1 MQHQTVQK
9 RNAFSGRRI
18 LSLLLAFMLVFAIGG
33 VPALADET
41 GDGGAEATATPEPM
55 SAAVP
60 PRPENLYVYDA
71 AEVLSDE
78 TESSVVNACKALNES
93 CGAEIAVMT
102 MSQMPGSSENAD
114 ARKAYA
120 AQVVETWNLG
130 GDTGN
135 GLLLVLSID
144 DSDYWIAPTEKFQE
158 NFTMSVL
165 RSLMSDYLETDFA
178 NKDYDAAVTKFVTAA
193 AERAEAFV
201 QAQQLA
207 AGNTASASPSPEA
220 SAADGAGGNTF
231 LSVLSGIGIVLLVL
245 IGIVVVLCIVAYVH
259 GRYVRKKRMEAR
271 RRRRSTARSTA
282 QRRSGTTRSRTSG
295 TARAGRVDDYT
306 DFMNRYK

>member
-1 MQHQTVQK
+1 MQHQTVQM

-33 VPALADET
+33 VPALADEA
-41 GDGGAEATATPEPM
+41 GDGGAEATATPEPA

-178 NKDYDAAVTKFVTAA
+178 NKDYDAAVT
-193 AERAEAFV
+193 
-201 QAQQLA
+201 
-207 AGNTASASPSPEA
+207 
-220 SAADGAGGNTF
+220 
-231 LSVLSGIGIVLLVL
+231 
-245 IGIVVVLCIVAYVH
+245 
-259 GRYVRKKRMEAR
+259 
-271 RRRRSTARSTA
+271 
-282 QRRSGTTRSRTSG
+282 
-295 TARAGRVDDYT
+295 
-306 DFMNRYK
+306 

>member
-78 TESSVVNACKALNES
+78 TENSVVNACKALNES

-120 AQVVETWNLG
+120 AQVVEKWNLG

-135 GLLLVLSID
+135 GLLPVSYTHLEDWRQRPGVL
-144 DSDYWIAPTEKFQE
+144 
-158 NFTMSVL
+158 
-165 RSLMSDYLETDFA
+165 
-178 NKDYDAAVTKFVTAA
+178 TALGFD
-193 AERAEAFV
+193 ER
-201 QAQQLA
+201 
-207 AGNTASASPSPEA
+207 
-220 SAADGAGGNTF
+220 D
-231 LSVLSGIGIVLLVL
+231 LL
-245 IGIVVVLCIVAYVH
+245 
-259 GRYVRKKRMEAR
+259 
-271 RRRRSTARSTA
+271 
-282 QRRSGTTRSRTSG
+282 
-295 TARAGRVDDYT
+295 
-306 DFMNRYK
+306 N

>member
-55 SAAVP
+55 SAVP

-245 IGIVVVLCIVAYVH
+245 IGIVVVLFIVAYVH

-282 QRRSGTTRSRTSG
+282 QRRSGTTRT
-295 TARAGRVDDYT
+295 GRVDDYT